1 MGLKKFSEELSS
13 IFPYIHVGLIKS
25 DPGVL
30 IKKKLTFP
38 QMVILDI
45 LRLKKE
51 CKMSDVA
58 GILGVT
64 KSAVT
69 GMADKLIKEGAI
81 KRKRSIKD
89 RRIVRVS
96 LTPKG
101 LNLASQ
107 LAEHKLR
114 VIKNLFIDITEKER
128 IQYLNILRKL
138 KKNIQIKAGLDLDV

>member
-1 MGLKKFSEELSS
+1 MGLKKFSEEL
-13 IFPYIHVGLIKS
+13 IAILPYIHAGLIKS
-25 DPGVL
+25 DSGVL

-81 KRKRSIKD
+81 KRERSIKD
-89 RRIVRVS
+89 RRVVRVS

-101 LNLASQ
+101 VKLASQ
-107 LAEHKLR
+107 IAEHKLR
-114 VIKNLFIDITEKER
+114 VIKSLFVDVTEKER
-128 IQYLNILRKL
+128 MQYLNILRKL
-138 KKNIQIKAGLDLDV
+138 KRNIQLKAGLDLDV